1 MNRQHTGSLGEQ
13 LAQQFLRKKGYRIV
27 GTNYRCSHGEIDIV
41 ARHKDCLVFVEVRS
55 KKSLEY
61 GTPEESIT
69 QRKKERLVSSAL
81 SYLEEHAA
89 FRGLWR
95 IDVVLIE
102 FDERD
107 RARRVE
113 LIQHAVGVE

>member
-1 MNRQHTGSLGEQ
+1 MNRQRTGSLGEK
-13 LAQQFLRKKGYRIV
+13 LAQAFLKKRGYQIIE
-27 GTNYRCSHGEIDIV
+27 TNYRCPHGEIDIV
-41 ARHKDCLVFVEVRS
+41 ARQKDCLAFVEVRS
-55 KKSLEY
+55 KKNLDY

-81 SYLEEHAA
+81 AYLQEHEA
-89 FRGLWR
+89 FRGSWR

-107 RARRVE
+107 RARRME
-113 LIQHAVGVE
+113 LIQHAVGTE

>member
-1 MNRQHTGSLGEQ
+1 MSRQHTGSRGEQ
-13 LAQQFLRKKGYRIV
+13 LAQKFLRKKGYRIIE
-27 GTNYRCSHGEIDIV
+27 TNYRCRQGEIDIV
-41 ARHKDCLVFVEVRS
+41 AHHKEFLVFVEVRS

-61 GTPEESIT
+61 GAPEESIT

-81 SYLEEHAA
+81 SYLEEHEA
-89 FRGLWR
+89 FRGSWR

-102 FDERD
+102 FDEKD

-113 LIQHAVGVE
+113 LIQHAVGAE